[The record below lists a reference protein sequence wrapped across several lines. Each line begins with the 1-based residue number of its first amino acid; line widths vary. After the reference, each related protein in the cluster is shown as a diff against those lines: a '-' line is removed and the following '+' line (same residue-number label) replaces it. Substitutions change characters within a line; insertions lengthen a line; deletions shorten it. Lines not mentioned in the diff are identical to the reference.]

1 MKMERWLETVR
12 EMVLMFVVRKSLEN
26 VDLLSDVNFIVDQT
40 NLKPVTSWVF

>member
-40 NLKPVTSWVF
+40 NLKPVTRWVF

>member
-26 VDLLSDVNFIVDQT
+26 VYLLSDVNFIVDQT
-40 NLKPVTSWVF
+40 NLKPVTRWVF